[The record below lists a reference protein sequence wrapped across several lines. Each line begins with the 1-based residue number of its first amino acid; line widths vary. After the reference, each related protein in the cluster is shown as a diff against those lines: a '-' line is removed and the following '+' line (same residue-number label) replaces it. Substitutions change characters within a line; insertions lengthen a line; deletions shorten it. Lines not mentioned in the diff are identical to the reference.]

1 MLIML
6 NQSGIVAYSNERQLQ
21 VVSDFH
27 LTQLNSRR
35 SSSPTLSIILV
46 ENEESFQLATTL
58 T

>member
-27 LTQLNSRR
+27 LTQ
-35 SSSPTLSIILV
+35 IKFKEILKSYIKH
-46 ENEESFQLATTL
+46 NISGK
-58 T
+58 